1 MGERWERDA
10 WELAE
15 SVRAGDVSAVDLLDE
30 SLRRIERL
38 DGELNA
44 FVHLAPDEARA
55 QAEAIDRRVAAGDD
69 PGRFAGVP
77 MGVKELAQVEGWPDT
92 HASRLHADAIAPYDC
107 TEVARLRAEGA
118 VFVGLTA
125 SPEFG
130 STNWTRS
137 FLHGTTRNP
146 WNPERTPGG
155 SSGGSAAAVSAGLT
169 PICTGSDG
177 GGSIRIP
184 CAYTGLFGFKVS
196 FGLIGS
202 NTAFDTGL
210 TSVSGPIARS
220 VLDAARYVDVVAGP
234 TTSDPTSLPKPS
246 PPFEDRLRSGAA
258 VERVRGLRV
267 AWSSTLGFAVCDP
280 EVERIAHDA
289 ALALIADAGWELVE
303 VEVDFPRPGRAW
315 SIVSMLDTA
324 TSSLEPARGRMHDLT
339 PVPRA
344 GFEMLERATID
355 EFVRANQRRN
365 DLLLAIGRVFDEVD
379 LLLTPT
385 TATTAFVA
393 EGPPPMEIAGQRVSG
408 MGSVP
413 YTAPF
418 NISGQPAVSIP
429 CGITSDG
436 LPVGL
441 QVVARRHQE
450 EQVLAAGLIAETN
463 RPWPKF
469 APLAA
474 R

>member
-1 MGERWERDA
+1 MGEVWERDA
-10 WELAE
+10 WDLADA
-15 SVRAGDVSAVDLLDE
+15 VRSGDLRAVDLLDD
-30 SLRRIERL
+30 SLRRIERF
-38 DGELNA
+38 DAELNA
-44 FVHLAPDEARA
+44 FVHVAVDEARA
-55 QAEAIDRRVAAGDD
+55 NAEAIDARVASGED

-77 MGVKELAQVEGWPDT
+77 IGVKELAQVAGWPDT
-92 HASRLHADAIAPYDC
+92 HASRLHADDLAAHDC
-107 TEVARLRAEGA
+107 TEVERLRAEGA

-155 SSGGSAAAVSAGLT
+155 SSGGSAAAVSVGMT

-184 CAYTGLFGFKVS
+184 CAYTGLFGFKIS

-234 TTSDPTSLPKPS
+234 TTSDPTSLPKPF
-246 PPFEDRLRSGAA
+246 PPFEERLRSGSA

-280 EVERIAHDA
+280 EVERLAHVA
-289 ALALIADAGWELVE
+289 ARALVADGGWELVD
-303 VEVDFPRPGRAW
+303 VDIDFPRPGRAW
-315 SIVSMLDTA
+315 SMISMLDTA
-324 TSSLEPARGRMHDLT
+324 TSSLEPARGRMDDVT

-344 GFEMLERATID
+344 GFEMLEHATID

-365 DLLLAIGRVFDEVD
+365 ELLLAIGRVFDEVD

-385 TATTAFVA
+385 TATAAFVA
-393 EGPPPMEIAGQRVSG
+393 EGPPPTEIAGQRVSG

-413 YTAPF
+413 FTAPF

-429 CGITSDG
+429 CGVTGDG

-441 QVVARRHQE
+441 QVVAKRHHE
-450 EQVLAAGLIAETN
+450 EHVLAAGLLAETN
-463 RPWPKF
+463 RPWPKL
-469 APLAA
+469 APLAS